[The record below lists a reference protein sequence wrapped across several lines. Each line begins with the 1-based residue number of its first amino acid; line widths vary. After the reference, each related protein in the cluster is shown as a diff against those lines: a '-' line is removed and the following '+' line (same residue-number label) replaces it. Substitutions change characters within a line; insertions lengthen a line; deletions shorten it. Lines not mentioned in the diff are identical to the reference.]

1 MSYAPQVKKFDGDDC
16 WLGNGLR
23 FATDR
28 EAEAWIIAA
37 FGRQMLKRNA
47 RIIISDDP
55 VNYAWV
61 DGKLRGLSD
70 RRQAGWG
77 AVATLVALPD
87 LG

>member
-1 MSYAPQVKKFDGDDC
+1 LSYAPQVKKFDGDDG

-28 EAEAWIIAA
+28 EAEAWIAAA

-47 RIIISDDP
+47 RIVISDDP

-61 DGKLRGLSD
+61 DGKLHGLSG
-70 RRQAGWG
+70 R
-77 AVATLVALPD
+77 AVATLVPLPD
-87 LG
+87 PG

>member
-1 MSYAPQVKKFDGDDC
+1 LVVSLSLPSQQPYAHMSYAPQVKKFDDDDR

-28 EAEAWIIAA
+28 EAEAWIAAA
-37 FGRQMLKRNA
+37 FGRQTLKRNA

-61 DGKLRGLSD
+61 DGKLAQVHG
-70 RRQAGWG
+70 
-77 AVATLVALPD
+77 
-87 LG
+87 